1 MKSRREPLLWL
12 QCLSIG
18 ALPLEALMLKL
29 VLAGADVGPV
39 PGLERLFTWSL
50 GVVLP
55 AVLLWKRPPDW
66 GSLLLAGQS
75 RLQRSRF
82 QRQLSA
88 AQTAAPIRLICAI
101 GAVPLLGL
109 LWWLDDSALLVSDL
123 SPVQGL
129 SRLGVL
135 LIAAP
140 VLAVMLWQWQQLVQA
155 CWLLT
160 RDDEVLNALKPLSD
174 MQLSQEITAPGLNVL
189 SLAPLEWAPSQATG
203 GAVEPDKS
211 PEQQETGTSG
221 DSNASHHPVTSEAE
235 VEKTASAVEE
245 SEQTEET
252 EQTGQ
257 PSGVSAVAGA
267 VEPEQRSEQQNCTD
281 LDPEIAEHDI
291 IAGTEAEAHDEETEP
306 SGREEGEP
314 EETTEPPPGSP

>member
-1 MKSRREPLLWL
+1 
-12 QCLSIG
+12 
-18 ALPLEALMLKL
+18 
-29 VLAGADVGPV
+29 
-39 PGLERLFTWSL
+39 
-50 GVVLP
+50 
-55 AVLLWKRPPDW
+55 
-66 GSLLLAGQS
+66 
-75 RLQRSRF
+75 
-82 QRQLSA
+82 
-88 AQTAAPIRLICAI
+88 
-101 GAVPLLGL
+101 
-109 LWWLDDSALLVSDL
+109 
-123 SPVQGL
+123 
-129 SRLGVL
+129 
-135 LIAAP
+135 
-140 VLAVMLWQWQQLVQA
+140 
-155 CWLLT
+155 
-160 RDDEVLNALKPLSD
+160 

-221 DSNASHHPVTSEAE
+221 EINASHHPVTSEAE

-281 LDPEIAEHDI
+281 LDPEVTEHDI
-291 IAGTEAEAHDEETEP
+291 IAGTEAEAHDEETKP
-306 SGREEGEP
+306 SGCEEGEP